1 MWAVLR
7 ISVNPIETLV
17 QRTIAA
23 LAGCRLL
30 KFSFRAWQNYCILS
44 LLSLGNS
51 PREYWSIFL
60 RKIMLSFEFLLWL
73 SAILKLDFSKSLE
86 KSLGAKLPRG
96 MKLGNSLR
104 WFWIFF
110 NGLAKS
116 PGVLRSSWLLNE
128 YNLCCKIVKYCIS
141 SEVCMIKTVPH
152 SSVSSKMWC
161 GALGKFG
168 EHSRS

>member
-1 MWAVLR
+1 MWAALR

-86 KSLGAKLPRG
+86 KSLGAKPPRG

-116 PGVLRSSWLLNE
+116 PGYVIGCCLIPLEICGLKNNSRRITYGTGCVWGMPSLSPLSSLG
-128 YNLCCKIVKYCIS
+128 LCATRI
-141 SEVCMIKTVPH
+141 
-152 SSVSSKMWC
+152 
-161 GALGKFG
+161 L
-168 EHSRS
+168 